1 MTSANPQDQARHRIA
16 SGVEK
21 IRQASQ
27 RGATREEIEALF
39 AEMERPQTF
48 NTAIGN
54 LLVKT
59 KDALLLSSRDQDL
72 SHLNLQQAQQ
82 HCDDFFK
89 GQPYVRYWVVAQ
101 AFQQLGLG
109 IVKAM
114 QLLPAIGELD
124 GDKRW
129 MWVAIAS
136 EVAHGRGNA
145 LLGAGPAIAPE
156 TSFGRN
162 GTVSPMTTTPLSSSQ
177 RRSPNKTA
185 SSTAVLPPSTE
196 QRLTATHTLPPM
208 AQYKAGVQQL
218 CGDLI
223 AQLEALDE
231 EHGSSN
237 AQLELLDQLTNKG
250 LISGP
255 YGAWEVDG
263 DEYDNFEDLMG
274 NNPEFFEDYLP
285 ILEEAVGYYLND

>member
-136 EVAHGRGNA
+136 EVAHRAGERFVGGRTSDCTRDQFWQEWDRFTDDDNA
-145 LLGAGPAIAPE
+145 LKQFSE
-156 TSFGRN
+156 T
-162 GTVSPMTTTPLSSSQ
+162 L
-177 RRSPNKTA
+177 
-185 SSTAVLPPSTE
+185 TE
-196 QRLTATHTLPPM
+196 QDRLFYSGLTA
-208 AQYKAGVQQL
+208 
-218 CGDLI
+218 
-223 AQLEALDE
+223 
-231 EHGSSN
+231 EH
-237 AQLELLDQLTNKG
+237 
-250 LISGP
+250 
-255 YGAWEVDG
+255 
-263 DEYDNFEDLMG
+263 
-274 NNPEFFEDYLP
+274 
-285 ILEEAVGYYLND
+285 